1 MTTTTDGQLNQV
13 NLGAV
18 SALVEEIKQR
28 PSAALTTW
36 SAQVRWTGA
45 FRSEAAVRGFVPIT
59 SDEPSVLGGT
69 DSAPNPVE
77 QLLGALGNCLAVGYA
92 ANASVAGITIRDL
105 RIDLD
110 GDIDLHA
117 FLGLADEHAPTLGH
131 ARQSAGVH
139 AQDELRDLA
148 PVEIEPEAEERLCA
162 ARARD
167 LRGHGQVDREGDHAR
182 RVVLVGLPP
191 HHHPLRALR
200 DDAQGGPLQPMDEL
214 RVRS

>member
-117 FLGLADEHAPTLGH
+117 FLGLADEHAGFPAIRVAVRLDTDADDAAVAELHRKVAATSPVGQTLSK
-131 ARQSAGVH
+131 AI
-139 AQDELRDLA
+139 
-148 PVEIEPEAEERLCA
+148 PVEISPA
-162 ARARD
+162 
-167 LRGHGQVDREGDHAR
+167 
-182 RVVLVGLPP
+182 
-191 HHHPLRALR
+191 
-200 DDAQGGPLQPMDEL
+200 
-214 RVRS
+214 